1 LLVVVLDQEVIVIGV
16 LEVEVVLVVIELAL
30 VFLCLLGL

>member
-1 LLVVVLDQEVIVIGV
+1 LLVAVLDQVGIVLEV